1 MQFSAMCG
9 KMVAENIFARF
20 TVIKEDDKFRPSA
33 LFEGMTSIRAVLRAA
48 DEGISDR
55 RIREILYDK
64 QLTKSHIKE
73 INYLSKIA
81 PARGFTL
88 RSLPHDELAALAIG
102 SSHGGILADCTERT
116 LPELSDAMQRGE
128 IPPRGFY
135 AMLDGIEDPYNFGYA
150 LRSIYAAGADGVILP
165 RRNWLSAAGVVAR
178 ASAGASELLRLYTA
192 DADEAAVCFKKAGY
206 RIVCADK
213 PNSTGLYE
221 TDLCKPVFLI
231 VGGEKRGIRASVL
244 KQADAIVRIDYGRD
258 FPAALSA
265 ASAATIIAY
274 EVFRQNRETKN
285 A

>member
-1 MQFSAMCG
+1 M
-9 KMVAENIFARF
+9 
-20 TVIKEDDKFRPSA
+20 IKEEDKFRPST

-48 DEGISDR
+48 DEGINDR
-55 RIREILYDK
+55 KIREILYDK
-64 QLTKSHIKE
+64 DLTKSHIKE

-81 PARGFTL
+81 PQRGFTL
-88 RSLPHDELAALAIG
+88 RALPHAEIAARAIG
-102 SSHGGILADCTERT
+102 NSHGGILADCTART
-116 LPELSDAMQRGE
+116 LPELAKAPHSEIGE
-128 IPPRGFY
+128 RGFF

-165 RRNWLSAAGVVAR
+165 HRNWMSAAGVVAR

-192 DADEAAVCFKKAGY
+192 EADEAAAYFKAAGY
-206 RIVCADK
+206 KIVCADK

-221 TDLCKPVFLI
+221 TDMRKPVFLI

-244 KQADAIVRIDYGRD
+244 RQADAIVRIDYGRD

-274 EVFRQNRETKN
+274 EVFRQNLK
-285 A
+285 

>member
-9 KMVAENIFARF
+9 KMIAENVFARF
-20 TVIKEDDKFRPSA
+20 TVIKEDDKFRPSS

-48 DEGISDR
+48 DAGTNDR
-55 RIREILYDK
+55 KIREILYDK
-64 QLTKSHIKE
+64 ELTKSHIKE

-88 RSLPHDELAALAIG
+88 RELPHAEIAALAIG

-116 LPELSDAMQRGE
+116 LPELADALRDE
-128 IPPRGFY
+128 ILPDGFY

-150 LRSIYAAGADGVILP
+150 LRSIYAAGADEA
-165 RRNWLSAAGVVAR
+165 AAG
-178 ASAGASELLRLYTA
+178 
-192 DADEAAVCFKKAGY
+192 FKAAGY
-206 RIVCADK
+206 KIVCADK

-221 TDLCKPVFLI
+221 TDLRKPVFLI

-274 EVFRQNRETKN
+274 EVFRQNLK
-285 A
+285 

>member
-1 MQFSAMCG
+1 MCG
-9 KMVAENIFARF
+9 KMVAEKIFARF
-20 TVIKEDDKFRPSA
+20 TVIKEDEKFRPSA

-64 QLTKSHIKE
+64 ELTKSHIKE

-88 RSLPHDELAALAIG
+88 RSLPRDELAALAIG

-116 LPELSDAMQRGE
+116 LPELADAMQSE
-128 IPPRGFY
+128 IRRDGFY

-206 RIVCADK
+206 KIVCADK

-274 EVFRQNRETKN
+274 EVFRQNLS
-285 A
+285 